1 MRLISKCEVINTH
14 GYIEFNVGV
23 VTGGWIPGIPDNSK
37 LTLDLDS
44 GSSHPAGYV
53 NDSFHII
60 TNVGYCN
67 VFGVIYVV
75 TIHICLRTFHVP
87 QYYTHT
93 HTHTY

>member
-1 MRLISKCEVINTH
+1 MIHCRRLSDISFRKRAHWEQWANLKCEVINTH

-67 VFGVIYVV
+67 NKTVLQQ
-75 TIHICLRTFHVP
+75 CR
-87 QYYTHT
+87 
-93 HTHTY
+93 